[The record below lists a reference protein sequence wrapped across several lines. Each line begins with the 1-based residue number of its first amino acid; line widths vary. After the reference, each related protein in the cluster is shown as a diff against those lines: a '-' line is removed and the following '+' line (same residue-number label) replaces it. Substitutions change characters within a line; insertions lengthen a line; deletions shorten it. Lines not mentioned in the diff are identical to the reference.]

1 MLQIDQPSLSLQQS
15 VYLNTSDPMNAA
27 VLADYG
33 ESVVQSARAIRDHLN
48 STISDDQI
56 AQEVEQMI
64 QFEVNLAE
72 ILSDLTGRYKDNRWN
87 NLLRLHQL
95 HDLTDEPIDTKPA
108 VIQLNTLKCS
118 SFNLKIELKDKLDQI
133 YSQHLLA
140 VEHQYL

>member
-1 MLQIDQPSLSLQQS
+1 VLQIDQPSLSLQQS

-72 ILSDLTGRYKDNRWN
+72 ILSDPTGRYKDNRWN

-108 VIQLNTLKCS
+108 VIQLNTLKSS
-118 SFNLKIELKDKLDQI
+118 SFNTKI
-133 YSQHLLA
+133 
-140 VEHQYL
+140 